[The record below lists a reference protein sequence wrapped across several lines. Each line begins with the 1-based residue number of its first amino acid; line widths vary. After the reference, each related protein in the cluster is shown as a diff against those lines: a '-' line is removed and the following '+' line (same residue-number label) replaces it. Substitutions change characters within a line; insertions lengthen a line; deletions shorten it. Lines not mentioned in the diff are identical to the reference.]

1 MIKNKMLSF
10 IVAIFLSPVLMAQT
24 SDFSYTIQM
33 QPNGTV
39 KSNYDTLYNCIC
51 TITLQETTNIS
62 KIHVKVGTLDGTS
75 DKLEYSFIY
84 DNYSGYPPNLSYSRN
99 GNIVS
104 LQIGEYSAGIYY
116 YELILEYTS
125 GTFSQPV
132 KRNSLNQ

>member
-1 MIKNKMLSF
+1 MIKNKMLLF

-24 SDFSYTIQM
+24 SFSYTFQM
-33 QPNGTV
+33 QSKGTV
-39 KSNYDTLYNCIC
+39 RSNYDTIYNCIC

-62 KIHVKVGTLDGTS
+62 KIHVKVGTLDGIS

-84 DNYSGYPPNLSYSRN
+84 DNYSGYPPNLAYSRN

-116 YELILEYTS
+116 YELMLEYTS

-132 KRNSLNQ
+132 KWNSLNR